1 MLGRACRNTPA
12 VRVCTARLAALFSHV
27 YNANVCVWYQPITRC
42 SLFQYLRVLHSFFT
56 FVNEKVLLIQS
67 ALFTSS
73 TLFTLHLVLS
83 KSTACA
89 VRLKELIGHRI
100 RTVDGSVPLRPSVS
114 LIAML
119 VLV

>member
-1 MLGRACRNTPA
+1 MCSA
-12 VRVCTARLAALFSHV
+12 VRVAILRPCGYVQRASQLFSATYTTQTSV
-27 YNANVCVWYQPITRC
+27 YGISLSPGVVCFNTYVCCT
-42 SLFQYLRVLHSFFT
+42 LFT

-67 ALFTSS
+67 ALFTR